1 MAGEIEEPFG
11 FNLQAD
17 LLHSGSVSFGRFESE
32 SLSWERRSSF
42 SHNRY
47 LEEVEKYSKPGS
59 VTEKKAYFE
68 AHFKRKALLK
78 QSPSGSQ
85 DEREFQTNVND
96 DLQDLQESESGNES
110 KHYTCFDESPH
121 SSGHFK
127 HDKETEIQICVNHN
141 VETLCAEN
149 ANVSSID
156 HTVTDQDH
164 YKLKETHQIEIENVD
179 LVKRKEITEVTLDNS
194 IVMEDVATNMK
205 QPKPKP
211 KAHGNY
217 SHVSRIISSEAS
229 NISTKTKTREIK
241 GLTMKEKV
249 NKSPRPVSSIGL
261 SGRKTSK
268 SEESRTSFPK
278 AKLPPPNKSIVKEY
292 RPEKSL
298 PGARQIVNRTKLTTL
313 TPSKPHANQIAAG
326 FSFMSDQRAERR
338 KEEKRAV
345 AAELTQYRKSLNFK
359 ATPMPSF
366 YKESARSLDQNKVIP
381 TSKTSNRPRTPSMAP
396 STKKVP
402 SNSAN
407 SSNPRPSSST
417 SVTSRN
423 RLLEPS
429 KRLQEKKKDL
439 NLQKQNKQEAIIP
452 PRARETKGA
461 HTGARLK
468 LGYLAVGVAT

>member
-96 DLQDLQESESGNES
+96 DLQDLQESESGNEI

-149 ANVSSID
+149 ANASSID

-179 LVKRKEITEVTLDNS
+179 LVKREEITEVTLDNS

-217 SHVSRIISSEAS
+217 LHVSRIISSEAS

-298 PGARQIVNRTKLTTL
+298 PGARQTASRTKLTTL
-313 TPSKPHANQIAAG
+313 TPSKPHANQI
-326 FSFMSDQRAERR
+326 
-338 KEEKRAV
+338 